1 MTTVMTKTTTK
12 GRSPR
17 FLTQADIL
25 RNDRLS
31 MKKVNFEPKPCAADI
46 SPQFSAWKT
55 MIVTVRKAREEAAK
69 MKASK
74 DEAAAKEIASRQQ
87 DMVAERRAVAFEMIG
102 NVKGVWRE
110 RQMSIVMVVEK
121 KVFFAELR
129 SAVENR
135 STTRV
140 FIALT
145 RLETERPSMYVREAT
160 SAIAERS
167 IGWVKCLQAPSM
179 WLRSLA
185 AVTRNMRLAKPVTK
199 NGPRI

>member
-1 MTTVMTKTTTK
+1 MGVCVHVCRYRAHLRASRAGSVKRRRM
-12 GRSPR
+12 GRSVR
-17 FLTQADIL
+17 ASLMVIRDT
-25 RNDRLS
+25 R
-31 MKKVNFEPKPCAADI
+31 
-46 SPQFSAWKT
+46 
-55 MIVTVRKAREEAAK
+55 VTR
-69 MKASK
+69 KASK

-140 FIALT
+140 FTALT
-145 RLETERPSMYVREAT
+145 RLETERPSMYVREAE
-160 SAIAERS
+160 AQRAARVMAELK
-167 IGWVKCLQAPSM
+167 VKLKVAAE
-179 WLRSLA
+179 A
-185 AVTRNMRLAKPVTK
+185 AV
-199 NGPRI
+199 

>member
-17 FLTQADIL
+17 FLKQADIL

-121 KVFFAELR
+121 KVFLK
-129 SAVENR
+129 N
-135 STTRV
+135 
-140 FIALT
+140 
-145 RLETERPSMYVREAT
+145 
-160 SAIAERS
+160 
-167 IGWVKCLQAPSM
+167 
-179 WLRSLA
+179 LA
-185 AVTRNMRLAKPVTK
+185 ARRPQRRWHGRVYGRGTARPT
-199 NGPRI
+199 PRHLHFASWPTCAG